1 MVALAF
7 YSHARLN
14 SFGYTSPSLLI
25 CDPAALCWH
34 GGASLVLAS
43 FYAL

>member
-14 SFGYTSPSLLI
+14 SFGYKSPSLLI
-25 CDPAALCWH
+25 CEPAALCRH
-34 GGASLVLAS
+34 GGASLVLVS